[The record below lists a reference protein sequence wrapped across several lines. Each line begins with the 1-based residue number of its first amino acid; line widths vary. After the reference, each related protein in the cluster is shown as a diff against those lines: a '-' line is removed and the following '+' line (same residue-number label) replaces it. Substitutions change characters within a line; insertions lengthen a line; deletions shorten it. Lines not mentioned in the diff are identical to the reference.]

1 MTGGTG
7 TVAPKPSAER
17 SSASGG
23 DGCSVPAA
31 AAADSSSIFRAATT
45 DIRSCCFAEALCRM
59 ASANICAL
67 PNAIATS
74 RPVAMVTS
82 SSVNPRTDDR
92 SQFTVRSSQFA
103 VRSSQF
109 AVRKCN
115 RRSSENRNKSARR
128 SASVRRS
135 KQQLIGRRGTSNAE
149 TAQPTLRLVSKP
161 QSRVLS
167 ANSPTGCSAEKQP
180 VTGHGLR
187 ARRGAPFAA
196 TRLGVLKRPLRS
208 FSIGD

>member
-67 PNAIATS
+67 PSAIATS

-92 SQFTVRSSQFA
+92 SQFA
-103 VRSSQF
+103 VRSSQVQS
-109 AVRKCN
+109 AVQRK
-115 RRSSENRNKSARR
+115 
-128 SASVRRS
+128 
-135 KQQLIGRRGTSNAE
+135 RGTNPRGDPRVSGDLSSN
-149 TAQPTLRLVSKP
+149 
-161 QSRVLS
+161 
-167 ANSPTGCSAEKQP
+167 
-180 VTGHGLR
+180 
-187 ARRGAPFAA
+187 
-196 TRLGVLKRPLRS
+196 
-208 FSIGD
+208 